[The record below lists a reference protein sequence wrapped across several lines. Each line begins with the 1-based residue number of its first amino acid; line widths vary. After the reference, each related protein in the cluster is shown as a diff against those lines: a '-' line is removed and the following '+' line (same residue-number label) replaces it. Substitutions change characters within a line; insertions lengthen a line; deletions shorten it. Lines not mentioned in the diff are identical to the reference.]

1 MQLFYAPSLLPS
13 EEFFTLDK
21 DESHH
26 VVKVLRMVEGETL
39 LATNGRGVMVRGR
52 IALASPSGVSVRV
65 EQTLEDD
72 QRRPYRLHIAV
83 APTKSNDRMEWLL
96 EKATEI
102 GVDRITPLICARSE
116 RRVYNR
122 ERGEK
127 IIISAGKQ
135 SLKATFPQLDPPTDF
150 RTFLRQTASSSA
162 CCLMAHCMEGERQQ
176 AASLLARSQDSIV
189 LIGPEGDFTPEE
201 LDAALKAGYV
211 PVSLGQARLRT
222 ETAAL
227 YAVAAASVGHALF

>member
-72 QRRPYRLHIAV
+72 QWRPYRLHIAV

-122 ERGEK
+122 DRGEK
-127 IIISAGKQ
+127 IIVSAGKQ

-162 CCLMAHCMEGERQQ
+162 CRLMAHCMEGN
-176 AASLLARSQDSIV
+176 ASR
-189 LIGPEGDFTPEE
+189 
-201 LDAALKAGYV
+201 
-211 PVSLGQARLRT
+211 RLRCWR
-222 ETAAL
+222 
-227 YAVAAASVGHALF
+227 VRRIASS

>member
-26 VVKVLRMVEGETL
+26 VVKVLRRVEGETL

-83 APTKSNDRMEWLL
+83 PHTQPTDRMAWLP
-96 EKATEI
+96 
-102 GVDRITPLICARSE
+102 D
-116 RRVYNR
+116 
-122 ERGEK
+122 
-127 IIISAGKQ
+127 
-135 SLKATFPQLDPPTDF
+135 
-150 RTFLRQTASSSA
+150 
-162 CCLMAHCMEGERQQ
+162 
-176 AASLLARSQDSIV
+176 
-189 LIGPEGDFTPEE
+189 
-201 LDAALKAGYV
+201 
-211 PVSLGQARLRT
+211 
-222 ETAAL
+222 
-227 YAVAAASVGHALF
+227 